1 MAVFVFWRKQ
11 AAARWFAPFVI
22 FNVVDKKIGA
32 FMSWQLLVAFF
43 ASTFFISA
51 TPGPNMLLAFQYGM
65 NYGVKRTLW
74 TLAGLSLGL
83 FLLLLSTLLGL
94 DVLSRQSPWILTLI
108 KAVGGGYLLYLG
120 VQTWRTASSGGSLMT
135 EAREMSAEVA
145 AEYFDTPESYAQAG
159 SPAPRTLSSAAVK
172 HVPSNV
178 VLFRTGMWVSLSNP
192 KAILFFAAFFP
203 KFINFSAPLWPQ
215 YVLLT
220 IGLFLSETFWQV
232 IYTVGGKKLAG
243 WLDVGSRLM
252 WLNRGCGVIFILIA
266 AALLGEVAR
275 TFMA

>member
-1 MAVFVFWRKQ
+1 
-11 AAARWFAPFVI
+11 
-22 FNVVDKKIGA
+22 
-32 FMSWQLLVAFF
+32 MSWHLFAVFF

-83 FLLLLSTLLGL
+83 FVLLLSTLLGL
-94 DVLSRQSPWILTLI
+94 DVISRQSPWLLTII
-108 KAVGGGYLLYLG
+108 KAVGAAYLIYLG
-120 VQTWRTASSGGSLMT
+120 ISSWRDAGDGSLMSDAK
-135 EAREMSAEVA
+135 ELRAEVA
-145 AEYFDTPESYAQAG
+145 ADYAATGG
-159 SPAPRTLSSAAVK
+159 STTSQPRSLSSAATK
-172 HVPSNV
+172 IAPSNTT
-178 VLFRTGMWVSLSNP
+178 LFRTGVWVSLSNP

-220 IGLFLSETFWQV
+220 IGLFLSETIWQIV
-232 IYTVGGKKLAG
+232 YTLGGKKLAS
-243 WLDVGSRLM
+243 WLDVGNRLA

-266 AALLGEVAR
+266 AALLVEVIGGLL
-275 TFMA
+275 

>member
-1 MAVFVFWRKQ
+1 
-11 AAARWFAPFVI
+11 
-22 FNVVDKKIGA
+22 
-32 FMSWQLLVAFF
+32 MSWHLFAVFF

-83 FLLLLSTLLGL
+83 FILLLSTLLGL
-94 DVLSRQSPWILTLI
+94 DVISRQSPWLLTVI
-108 KAVGGGYLLYLG
+108 KAVGAAYLIYLG
-120 VQTWRTASSGGSLMT
+120 ISSWRDAGEGSLMQD
-135 EAREMSAEVA
+135 AREISEEVA
-145 AEYFDTPESYAQAG
+145 VDYPSTMPDLADTPK
-159 SPAPRTLSSAAVK
+159 PRSLSSAAVK
-172 HVPSNV
+172 MSPTNTT
-178 VLFRTGMWVSLSNP
+178 LFRTGVWVSLSNP

-220 IGLFLSETFWQV
+220 LGLFLSETIWQI
-232 IYTVGGKKLAG
+232 IYTLGGKKLAS
-243 WLDVGSRLM
+243 WLDVGNRLA

-266 AALLGEVAR
+266 AALLAEVINS
-275 TFMA
+275 FMV